1 MNNCKNYKTDNG
13 DTWVI
18 GGSLKILEGAKVE
31 GLDVNKH
38 EPLDAP
44 ANIEAESV
52 EGVVNYINN
61 TLLPLFKAAG
71 ITK

>member
-18 GGSLKILEGAKVE
+18 GGSLKILEGAKIE

-52 EGVVNYINN
+52 EGVVTYINN

>member
-18 GGSLKILEGAKVE
+18 GGSLKILEGAKIE

-52 EGVVNYINN
+52 EGVVNYINS

>member
-18 GGSLKILEGAKVE
+18 GGNLKILEGAKVE
-31 GLDVNKH
+31 GLTVPLH

-52 EGVVNYINN
+52 EDVVTYINN
-61 TLLPLFKAAG
+61 TLLPLLKAAG